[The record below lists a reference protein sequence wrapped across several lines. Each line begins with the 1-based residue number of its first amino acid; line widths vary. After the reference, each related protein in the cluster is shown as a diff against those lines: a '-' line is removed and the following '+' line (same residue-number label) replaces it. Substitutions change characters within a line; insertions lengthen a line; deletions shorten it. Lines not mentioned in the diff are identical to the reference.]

1 MAQRKISTKRPHAYE
16 NLINSFDTENDV
28 HDLTLEN
35 LTSFEFDQN
44 NEENQQI
51 HKSVARSYSNL
62 IYESL
67 SYDIRR
73 QSQVS
78 LISDQLRNLRRKF
91 SDRTDAIK
99 EIIHQPSDYE
109 DHTTTASITIS
120 EEKQQQQQQQQQF
133 PDRSIFTS
141 DSESHASTPSLTI
154 EGNGIKQRLQRI
166 IFRCIRK
173 SGVRK
178 PVDADSNAHLI
189 WLTFVAMAYLYNFIS
204 IPLRIAFPIWKNGKT
219 YIWIWMLIDY
229 LCDVLYLIDI
239 FFVQTRIKYLENGL
253 WITSFR
259 LTAMKYFHSL
269 RFIFDCLSLLP
280 FDMFY
285 FLFGFHAIFR
295 LSRLFKLRSL
305 TDFFRYCDRWVQ
317 SFFASVRLV
326 RIIALLLYVILSVHV
341 YACIYFL
348 FSNYERRNGVD
359 NAWVYKIENQP
370 RMSAYSYSFYYC
382 FKIASTIGNIPSP
395 ETGPEYVFVITGYLL
410 ALFIFALLIGQIRDV
425 FQSMNQRRSEYQNT
439 VEQVMQYLTKFGI
452 PKTVQDRVRNW
463 FQYNWE
469 DRNTLEDD
477 DTTLSFLPTTLQT
490 ELAISIHYD
499 TLSKVQLFQD
509 CERSFL
515 YSLVL
520 KLKPTLFLPGD
531 YICKKGE
538 IGREMYIVNHGI
550 LDVFIDDKRI
560 AGLEDGAVFGEISLL
575 EVAGGN
581 RRTADVIS
589 RGFSTLFTLHKADL
603 NEQLKDFPEAGK
615 ILRRKAKKLMKRSSK
630 AEEETT
636 HDDGIVQA
644 EPIIVDHPPK
654 PDPKLLDTVLKAVGT
669 KSKLAEVLTRPRLS
683 IYPTVSLEVPDIA
696 ISKNHESIQ
705 NPPIEND
712 HNRNLIIPTLT
723 VTPVDATT
731 ARIQTLRQRL
741 FSIPLQNLPSAM
753 QYPNDEDDLFI
764 HRTLPTS
771 ETSVTLLFD
780 DDLV

>member
-1 MAQRKISTKRPHAYE
+1 MAQHIISTIETKRPHAYE
-16 NLINSFDTENDV
+16 NMINSFDTDGDV
-28 HDLTLEN
+28 DDITLEH
-35 LTSFEFDQN
+35 LSSPEFNQKDERDQKIN
-44 NEENQQI
+44 RSI
-51 HKSVARSYSNL
+51 ARSYSNH

-73 QSQVS
+73 QSQIS
-78 LISDQLRNLRRKF
+78 LISVQLRNLRRKF

-99 EIIHQPSDYE
+99 EIIHQLPDYA
-109 DHTTTASITIS
+109 DNANGSIS
-120 EEKQQQQQQQQQF
+120 VREEKAQEQ
-133 PDRSIFTS
+133 PPIRSVFAS
-141 DSESHASTPSLTI
+141 DSVSQASTPSLLL

-166 IFRCIRK
+166 VRRCLRK
-173 SGVRK
+173 SGIRK
-178 PVDADSNAHLI
+178 PIDTDSNAHLI
-189 WLTFVAMAYLYNFIS
+189 WLLFVALAYLYNFIS
-204 IPLRIAFPIWKNGKT
+204 IPLRIAFPIWKKGETN
-219 YIWIWMLIDY
+219 IWLWMLIDY
-229 LCDVLYLIDI
+229 LSDVLYLIDI

-253 WITSFR
+253 WIKNFR

-269 RFIFDCLSLLP
+269 PFLFDCLSLLP
-280 FDMFY
+280 LDFFY

-295 LSRLFKLRSL
+295 LLRLLKIRSL
-305 TDFFRYCDRWVQ
+305 TNFFRYCDRWVQ

-326 RIIALLLYVILSVHV
+326 RILALLLYVILSVHV

-348 FSNYERRNGVD
+348 FSNYEIQHGVD
-359 NAWVYKIENQP
+359 NTWVYKIEHQP

-395 ETGPEYVFVITGYLL
+395 ETGLEYLFVIVGYLF

-425 FQSMNQRRSEYQNT
+425 FQSMNQRRLAYQNK
-439 VEQVMQYLTKFGI
+439 VEQVMQYLTKFEL
-452 PKTVQDRVRNW
+452 PKTLQDRVRNW

-477 DTTLSFLPTTLQT
+477 DATLSFLPATLQT

-499 TLSKVQLFQD
+499 TLSKVKLFQD
-509 CERSFL
+509 CERAFL
-515 YSLVL
+515 HSLVL
-520 KLKPTLFLPGD
+520 KLKPALFLPGD

-615 ILRRKAKKLMKRSSK
+615 ILRRKAKILMKGSSK
-630 AEEETT
+630 PEEEEAA
-636 HDDGIVQA
+636 HDNEVVQA

-654 PDPKLLDTVLKAVGT
+654 PDPRLLDTVLKAVGT
-669 KSKLAEVLTRPRLS
+669 NSKLVEVLNRPRPSCLYEPLS
-683 IYPTVSLEVPDIA
+683 IKVPDITIIA
-696 ISKNHESIQ
+696 KRNEPIRTSTESDQ
-705 NPPIEND
+705 NI
-712 HNRNLIIPTLT
+712 NLVIPTLT

-753 QYPNDEDDLFI
+753 QYLNEEDDLLI
-764 HRTLPTS
+764 NRTLPTS
-771 ETSVTLLFD
+771 ETTVTLVFD

>member
-1 MAQRKISTKRPHAYE
+1 MAKHTILTKRIKRPHAYE
-16 NLINSFDTENDV
+16 NLISSLDTESDLN
-28 HDLTLEN
+28 DLTLEN
-35 LTSFEFDQN
+35 LTSLEFDQSI
-44 NEENQQI
+44 EEDQQI
-51 HKSVARSYSNL
+51 NKSVARSYSNL

-78 LISDQLRNLRRKF
+78 SISGQLRNLRRKF

-99 EIIHQPSDYE
+99 EIIHQPPDYE
-109 DHTTTASITIS
+109 DNATTASVIVR
-120 EEKQQQQQQQQQF
+120 EEKQQQQF
-133 PDRSIFTS
+133 PARSIFAS
-141 DSESHASTPSLTI
+141 DSESHASTTSLAI

-166 IFRCIRK
+166 LFRCIRK
-173 SGVRK
+173 SGFRK
-178 PVDADSNAHLI
+178 PVDTDSNAHLI
-189 WLTFVAMAYLYNFIS
+189 WLTLVAMAYLYNFIS
-204 IPLRIAFPIWKNGKT
+204 IPLRIAFPIWKNGERN
-219 YIWIWMLIDY
+219 IWLWMLIDY

-253 WITSFR
+253 WTTAFR

-269 RFIFDCLSLLP
+269 RFVFDCLSLLP
-280 FDMFY
+280 LDVLY

-295 LSRLFKLRSL
+295 LTRLLKIRSL
-305 TDFFRYCDRWVQ
+305 TDFFRSCDRWVQ

-326 RIIALLLYVILSVHV
+326 RILALLLYVILSVHV

-359 NAWVYKIENQP
+359 NGWVYKIENQP

-425 FQSMNQRRSEYQNT
+425 FQSMNQRRSEYQNK

-469 DRNTLEDD
+469 DRNTLVEDD

-515 YSLVL
+515 HSLVL
-520 KLKPTLFLPGD
+520 KLKPALFLPGD

-615 ILRRKAKKLMKRSSK
+615 VLRRKAKKLMKRSSK
-630 AEEETT
+630 PEEEETA

-654 PDPKLLDTVLKAVGT
+654 SDPKLLDTVLKAVGS
-669 KSKLAEVLTRPRLS
+669 KSKLAEVLTRPRPS
-683 IYPTVSLEVPDIA
+683 IYPAVSLEVPDIA
-696 ISKNHESIQ
+696 ISTNHE
-705 NPPIEND
+705 PIRNSTDND
-712 HNRNLIIPTLT
+712 HHRNRIIPTLT

-741 FSIPLQNLPSAM
+741 FSTPLQNLPSAM